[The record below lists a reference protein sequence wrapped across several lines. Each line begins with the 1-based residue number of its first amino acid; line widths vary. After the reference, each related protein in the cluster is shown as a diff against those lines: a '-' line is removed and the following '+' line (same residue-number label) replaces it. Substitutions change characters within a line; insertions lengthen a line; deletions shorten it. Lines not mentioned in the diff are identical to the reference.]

1 MEKKINRLESN
12 LLANKKDEG
21 VDLAQ
26 GALLASGVSSD
37 KEMFLYLNKIDKLC
51 DLIAAS
57 TPDCTGDI
65 DKARCIFDWLW
76 ETTPHRYKSEGH
88 CKLTAVI
95 DAQYRNDKDIGNCL
109 GLTVLYNVIAQMFG
123 LSVKAVYLESAFGP
137 GPHVCSLLVLNGKT
151 IDIENIFL
159 NGFDYHAHRN
169 APTREE
175 WGDRELIADIYASVG
190 NDLFAAGKMNR
201 AIENYEKAI
210 QLNPKYNRPLLNK
223 GMALVEAGRTKEA
236 EEWFRKISLQL

>member
-1 MEKKINRLESN
+1 MEKKFNRLESN
-12 LLANKKDEG
+12 LLSNKKEEG
-21 VDLAQ
+21 ANLAQ
-26 GALLASGVSSD
+26 GALLASGLASD
-37 KEMFLYLNKIDKLC
+37 KEIFLYLNKIDKLC

-109 GLTVLYNVIAQMFG
+109 GLTALYNVIAQVFG
-123 LSVKAVYLESAFGP
+123 LTVKAVYLESASGP
-137 GPHVCSLLVLNGKT
+137 GPHVCSLLVLEGKT
-151 IDIENIFL
+151 IDIENIFI
-159 NGFDYHAHRN
+159 NGFEYHAHRN
-169 APTREE
+169 APSREE

-190 NDLFAAGKMNR
+190 NDLFAARKMNR

-210 QLNPKYNRPLLNK
+210 QLNPRYNRPLLNK
-223 GMALVEAGRTKEA
+223 GIALVESGRAIEA